1 MTKTAE
7 TGTGGMIVMYQGKV
21 DLHLHLDGSLSESVI
36 TELLARDGRSMPLKE
51 IHDAIRVPDHCTS
64 LVEYLKRFELPT
76 QVLQTEY
83 AMELAAYDLV
93 ERLAEQGLIYTEI
106 RFAPQLHTRKG
117 LSQEQVL
124 LSTVR
129 GIRQAQED
137 FPTIRAGL
145 LLCSMIG
152 GEGNEETVALA
163 KKYVGNGVVVGAD
176 LAGAEGTVPIERY
189 YDLFRDLQREG
200 VPYTIHA
207 GECGDP
213 ENVRKAIELGARR
226 VGHGC
231 GAIKSEAVM
240 ELLVRTQTVVEACV
254 VSNLQ
259 TKVVL
264 DAKDHPIRPFF
275 DRGIAVTVNTDNMSC
290 SNTTLRREHEVIAE
304 AMGFTDAEFIRM
316 DENAINGA
324 FIPEED
330 KKELL
335 KKLA

>member
-1 MTKTAE
+1 
-7 TGTGGMIVMYQGKV
+7 MYQGKV

-36 TELLARDGRSMPLKE
+36 TELLARDGRTMSAEE
-51 IHDAIRVPDHCTS
+51 IRDSICVPDHCTS

-83 AMELAAYDLV
+83 AMERAAYDLV
-93 ERLAEQGLIYTEI
+93 ERLAKQGLVYTEI
-106 RFAPQLHTRKG
+106 RFAPQLHTRSG
-117 LSQEQVL
+117 MSQETAL
-124 LSTVR
+124 KSTINGV
-129 GIRQAQED
+129 RQAQAD
-137 FPTIRAGL
+137 YPSIRAGL

-152 GEGNEETVALA
+152 GDGNEETVRLA
-163 KKYVGNGVVVGAD
+163 KQYIGNGVVGAD
-176 LAGAEGTVPIERY
+176 LAGAEGTVPMETY
-189 YDLFRDLQREG
+189 ADLFRGLYREQ
-200 VPYTIHA
+200 VPYTLHA

-231 GAIKSEAVM
+231 GAIKSESVM
-240 ELLVRTQTVVEACV
+240 ALLARTQTVVEACV
-254 VSNLQ
+254 ISNLQ
-259 TKVVL
+259 TKAVL

-290 SNTTLRREHEVIAE
+290 SDTTLAREHEVIAG

-316 DENAINGA
+316 DENAISGA
-324 FIPEED
+324 FIPEAD

>member
-1 MTKTAE
+1 M
-7 TGTGGMIVMYQGKV
+7 MYQGKV
-21 DLHLHLDGSLSESVI
+21 DLHLHLDGSLSEDVI
-36 TELLARDGRSMPLKE
+36 IELLARDGKTMPLAQ
-51 IHDAIRVPDHCTS
+51 IRDSIRVPDHCTS

-83 AMELAAYDLV
+83 AMERAAYDLV
-93 ERLAEQGLIYTEI
+93 ERLAAQGLVYTEI

-124 LSTVR
+124 RSTIR
-129 GIRQAQED
+129 GVEQAQKD

-152 GEGNEETVALA
+152 GEGNAETVELA
-163 KKYVGNGVVVGAD
+163 KKYIGYGVVGAD
-176 LAGAEGTVPIERY
+176 LAGAEGSVPIETY
-189 YDLFRDLQREG
+189 YDLFRDLQREQ

-231 GAIKSEAVM
+231 GAIKSESVM
-240 ELLVRTQTVVEACV
+240 DLLARTQTVVEACV

-259 TKVVL
+259 TKAVL

-290 SNTTLRREHEVIAE
+290 SDTTLQREHAVIAS
-304 AMGFTDAEFIRM
+304 AMGFTDAEFLRM

-324 FIPEED
+324 FVSEEE
-330 KKELL
+330 KKALL
-335 KKLA
+335 QKLA

>member
-7 TGTGGMIVMYQGKV
+7 IGTGGIIMYQGKV

-36 TELLARDGRSMPLKE
+36 TELLARDGRTMPLEK
-51 IHDAIRVPDHCTS
+51 IRDSIRVPDHCTS

-83 AMELAAYDLV
+83 AMERAAYDLV
-93 ERLAEQGLIYTEI
+93 ERLAKLGLIYAEI
-106 RFAPQLHTRKG
+106 RFAPQLHTRRG
-117 LSQEQVL
+117 LTQEKVL
-124 LSTVR
+124 QSTIR
-129 GIRQAQED
+129 GVRQAQAD

-152 GEGNEETVALA
+152 GEGNAETVALA
-163 KKYVGNGVVVGAD
+163 KKYIGDGVVGAD
-176 LAGAEGTVPIERY
+176 LAGAEGTVPIETY

-231 GAIKSEAVM
+231 GAIKSEPVM

-259 TKVVL
+259 TKAVL
-264 DAKDHPIRPFF
+264 NAKDHPIRPFF

-290 SNTTLRREHEVIAE
+290 SDTTLAREHAVIAE

-324 FIPEED
+324 FLPEED

>member
-7 TGTGGMIVMYQGKV
+7 TGTGGIIMYQGKV

-36 TELLARDGRSMPLKE
+36 TELLARDGRTMPLQE

-83 AMELAAYDLV
+83 AMERAAYDLV
-93 ERLAEQGLIYTEI
+93 ERLAKQGLVYTEI
-106 RFAPQLHTRKG
+106 RFAPQLHTRRG
-117 LSQEQVL
+117 LTQEEVL
-124 LSTVR
+124 KSTIR
-129 GIRQAQED
+129 GVRQAQED
-137 FPTIRAGL
+137 YPTIRAGL

-152 GEGNEETVALA
+152 GESNEETMQLA
-163 KKYVGNGVVVGAD
+163 KRYIGNGVVGAD

-213 ENVRKAIELGARR
+213 ENVRKAVELGARR

-240 ELLVRTQTVVEACV
+240 DLLVRTQTVVEACV

-259 TKVVL
+259 TKAVL
-264 DAKDHPIRPFF
+264 DAKDHPIRPFY

-290 SNTTLRREHEVIAE
+290 SNTTLQREHEVIAE
-304 AMGFTDAEFIRM
+304 AMRFTDAEFIRM

-324 FIPEED
+324 FLPEDE
-330 KKELL
+330 KEELL

>member
-1 MTKTAE
+1 
-7 TGTGGMIVMYQGKV
+7 MYQGKV

-36 TELLARDGRSMPLKE
+36 AELLARNGRTMPAEE
-51 IHDAIRVPDHCTS
+51 ICDSIRVPENCTS

-83 AMELAAYDLV
+83 AMERAAYDLV
-93 ERLAEQGLIYTEI
+93 ERLAKQGLVYTEI
-106 RFAPQLHTRKG
+106 RFAPQLHTRSG
-117 LSQEQVL
+117 MSQETAL
-124 LSTVR
+124 KSTINGV
-129 GIRQAQED
+129 RQAQAD
-137 FPTIRAGL
+137 YPSVRAGL
-145 LLCSMIG
+145 LLCSMIRG
-152 GEGNEETVALA
+152 DGNEETVRLA
-163 KKYVGNGVVVGAD
+163 KQYIGNGVVGAD
-176 LAGAEGTVPIERY
+176 LAGAEGMVPMETY
-189 YDLFRDLQREG
+189 ADLFRGLYREQ
-200 VPYTIHA
+200 VPFTLHA

-231 GAIKSEAVM
+231 GAIRSESVM
-240 ELLVRTQTVVEACV
+240 DLLARTQTVVEACV
-254 VSNLQ
+254 ISNLQ
-259 TKVVL
+259 TKAVL

-290 SNTTLRREHEVIAE
+290 SDTTLAREHEVIAG
-304 AMGFTDAEFIRM
+304 AMGFTDADFIRM

-324 FIPEED
+324 FIPEAD

>member
-1 MTKTAE
+1 
-7 TGTGGMIVMYQGKV
+7 MYQGKV

-36 TELLARDGRSMPLKE
+36 TELLARDGRTMPLKE
-51 IHDAIRVPDHCTS
+51 IHDAIRVPDHCAS

-93 ERLAEQGLIYTEI
+93 SRLAELGLIYAEI
-106 RFAPQLHTRKG
+106 RFAPQLHTRRG
-117 LSQEQVL
+117 LTQEAVL
-124 LSTVR
+124 KSTIR
-129 GIRQAQED
+129 GVRQAQED

-145 LLCSMIG
+145 VLCSMIG
-152 GEGNEETVALA
+152 GKGNDETARLA
-163 KKYVGNGVVVGAD
+163 MQYVGNGVAGAD
-176 LAGAEGTVPIERY
+176 LAGAEGMVPIEEY
-189 YDLFRDLQREG
+189 YDLFHELQREN
-200 VPYTIHA
+200 VPFTIHA

-240 ELLVRTQTVVEACV
+240 DLLVRTQTVVEACV

-259 TKVVL
+259 TKAVL

-290 SNTTLRREHEVIAE
+290 SNTTLQREHEVIAG
-304 AMGFTDAEFIRM
+304 AMHFTDAEFLQM
-316 DENAINGA
+316 DKNAINGA
-324 FIPEED
+324 FIPENE

>member
-1 MTKTAE
+1 M
-7 TGTGGMIVMYQGKV
+7 MYQGKV

-36 TELLARDGRSMPLKE
+36 TELLARDGRTMPLEE
-51 IHDAIRVPDHCTS
+51 IRDSIRVPEHCTS

-83 AMELAAYDLV
+83 AMERAAYDLV
-93 ERLAEQGLIYTEI
+93 ERLAKQGLVYTEI

-129 GIRQAQED
+129 GVRQAQAD
-137 FPTIRAGL
+137 YPSIRAGL

-152 GEGNEETVALA
+152 GENNEETVRLA
-163 KKYVGNGVVVGAD
+163 KEYIGNGVVGAD
-176 LAGAEGTVPIERY
+176 LAGAEGMVPIETY
-189 YDLFRDLQREG
+189 YDLFRGLQREQ

-231 GAIKSEAVM
+231 GAIKSEPVM
-240 ELLVRTQTVVEACV
+240 DLLKRTQTVVEACV

-259 TKVVL
+259 TKAVL
-264 DAKDHPIRPFF
+264 HAKDHPIRPFF

-290 SNTTLRREHEVIAE
+290 SDTTLMREHAVIAE
-304 AMGFTDAEFIRM
+304 AMHFTDAEFLRM

-324 FIPEED
+324 FIPEAD

-335 KKLA
+335 AKLA

>member
-7 TGTGGMIVMYQGKV
+7 NGTGGIIMYQGKV

-36 TELLARDGRSMPLKE
+36 TELLARDGRTMPLGE
-51 IHDAIRVPDHCTS
+51 IRDSIRVPDHCTS

-83 AMELAAYDLV
+83 AMERASYDLV
-93 ERLAEQGLIYTEI
+93 ERLAKQGLIYTEI

-117 LSQEQVL
+117 LSQEEAL
-124 LSTVR
+124 RSAIR
-129 GIRQAQED
+129 GVRQAQED
-137 FPTIRAGL
+137 YPTIRAGL

-152 GEGNEETVALA
+152 GEANEETVELA
-163 KKYVGNGVVVGAD
+163 KKYVGNGVVGAD
-176 LAGAEGTVPIERY
+176 LAGAEGMVPIEEY
-189 YDLFRDLQREG
+189 YELFHGLQREQ

-240 ELLVRTQTVVEACV
+240 DLLVRTQTVVEACV

-290 SNTTLRREHEVIAE
+290 SNTTLQREHEVIAG
-304 AMGFTDAEFIRM
+304 AMGFTDEEFLRM

-324 FIPEED
+324 FIPEEE

>member
-7 TGTGGMIVMYQGKV
+7 IGTGGIIMYQGKV

-36 TELLARDGRSMPLKE
+36 TELLARDGRTMPLAE
-51 IHDAIRVPDHCTS
+51 IRDSIRVPDHCTS

-83 AMELAAYDLV
+83 AMERAAYDLV
-93 ERLAEQGLIYTEI
+93 ERLAKMGLVYAEI
-106 RFAPQLHTRKG
+106 RFAPQLHTRRG
-117 LSQEQVL
+117 LTQEQVL
-124 LSTVR
+124 RSTIR
-129 GIRQAQED
+129 GVRQAQSD

-152 GEGNEETVALA
+152 GEANAETVELA
-163 KKYVGNGVVVGAD
+163 KKYIGNGVVGAD
-176 LAGAEGTVPIERY
+176 LAGAEGMVPIEEY
-189 YDLFRDLQREG
+189 YELFRGLQREQ

-231 GAIKSEAVM
+231 GAIKSESVM

-275 DRGIAVTVNTDNMSC
+275 DRGVAVTVNTDNMSC
-290 SNTTLRREHEVIAE
+290 SNTTLQREHEVIAE
-304 AMGFTDAEFIRM
+304 AMGFTDAEFLQM

-324 FIPEED
+324 FISETE